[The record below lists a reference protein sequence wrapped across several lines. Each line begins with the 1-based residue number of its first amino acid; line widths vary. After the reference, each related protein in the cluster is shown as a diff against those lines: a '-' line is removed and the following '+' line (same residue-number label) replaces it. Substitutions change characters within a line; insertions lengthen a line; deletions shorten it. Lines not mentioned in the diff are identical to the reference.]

1 MLPISLG
8 EREKEERV
16 EGVCVCGCRGIGF
29 NQRHN
34 EGTERRRG
42 HLRDKG
48 TMRCQRLKVAWSIP
62 ECVCVCTC
70 DTQTEHREFINME
83 RQDRSL

>member
-1 MLPISLG
+1 MLPVSLG
-8 EREKEERV
+8 EREKEECV

-48 TMRCQRLKVAWSIP
+48 TMRC
-62 ECVCVCTC
+62 
-70 DTQTEHREFINME
+70 
-83 RQDRSL
+83 